1 MIISGIISILLF
13 NVLLQEK
20 NGMIL
25 SFFIS
30 IFAIFSLN
38 ELIFCAR
45 NQLLSFL
52 FFILEVYCLNELLK
66 NGKKIYFYVLLLVS
80 FCLLCVHDT
89 VYPLFFVIILPYLFE
104 VILSKF
110 VILNDDNKLQYSNFV
125 NGKYLFILIWLTII
139 IGFCT
144 PLFGT
149 AYTNLIS
156 AIKGIGVNFI
166 KEMQEVSI
174 ISNYQIIILVSLF
187 FCIVGFTKTKVK
199 IRDVLFCVGFLYMGI
214 MNFRSLPF
222 LYLIGIIA
230 YTNIFTSFLK
240 TYIGEEKINEIYL
253 KIENSKLFVVV
264 IFCFSMIVS
273 INNFASHLK
282 ENYVDDL
289 IYPVEET
296 SYILNNLDYENIRLW
311 THYNF
316 GSYLELNG
324 IKVFIDSRAEMF
336 IEEMNE
342 NCTILEDW
350 YLVCRGGKSYKEIFE
365 KYNITHVLLY
375 NDELINLYI
384 KDDKDYN
391 LIYKTGTFSLYEK
404 N

>member
-1 MIISGIISILLF
+1 
-13 NVLLQEK
+13 
-20 NGMIL
+20 
-25 SFFIS
+25 
-30 IFAIFSLN
+30 
-38 ELIFCAR
+38 
-45 NQLLSFL
+45 
-52 FFILEVYCLNELLK
+52 
-66 NGKKIYFYVLLLVS
+66 
-80 FCLLCVHDT
+80 
-89 VYPLFFVIILPYLFE
+89 
-104 VILSKF
+104 
-110 VILNDDNKLQYSNFV
+110 
-125 NGKYLFILIWLTII
+125 
-139 IGFCT
+139 
-144 PLFGT
+144 
-149 AYTNLIS
+149 
-156 AIKGIGVNFI
+156 
-166 KEMQEVSI
+166 
-174 ISNYQIIILVSLF
+174 
-187 FCIVGFTKTKVK
+187 
-199 IRDVLFCVGFLYMGI
+199 
-214 MNFRSLPF
+214 
-222 LYLIGIIA
+222 
-230 YTNIFTSFLK
+230 
-240 TYIGEEKINEIYL
+240 
-253 KIENSKLFVVV
+253 
-264 IFCFSMIVS
+264 MIVS